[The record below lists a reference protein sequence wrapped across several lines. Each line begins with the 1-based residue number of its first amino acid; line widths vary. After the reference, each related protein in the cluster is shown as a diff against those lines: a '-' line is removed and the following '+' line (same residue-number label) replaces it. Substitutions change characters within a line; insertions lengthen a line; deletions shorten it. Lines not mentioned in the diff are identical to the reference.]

1 MEKEQKDISYLELIR
16 KIDKNGNIENEM
28 LQLF

>member
-1 MEKEQKDISYLELIR
+1 MEKEKKDISYLELIR